1 MICPYCGE
9 TQPVG
14 RCCRVCGGVFE
25 PLSRQ
30 ATHDAMGPWCV
41 RDSDRPFHPGCS
53 YETLVKLIER
63 GRVTKY
69 SIIRGPTT
77 RQFWT
82 VARHVPGVAHLL
94 GYCHACDGS
103 VDPSDHGCPHC
114 GVPFGAYLDRNYL
127 GLPDI
132 HPEVWEEARGNEKSG
147 LIGPEGRGDPPSP
160 RGLSSF
166 AADEE
171 LLGAPAIRAAG
182 DGEAAPR
189 AAGFARRAS
198 DSARGALS
206 EQAAVEG
213 WHASPAV
220 RSMQR
225 RMARQERTIRLLTVL
240 VVIVILA
247 GVVFN
252 LTTVASLR
260 RQRESSAPM
269 EPARQ
274 SNTAPS
280 VFSQPSDVNTPVPD
294 PAEDAPPQAPEDGT
308 PLEQADTE
316 REGAG

>member
-1 MICPYCGE
+1 MTRTKLVICPYCGE

-14 RCCRVCGGVFE
+14 RCCRVCGGLFE

-41 RDSDRPFHPGCS
+41 RDSDRPFQPGCS

-132 HPEVWEEARGNEKSG
+132 HPEVWEEAAGD
-147 LIGPEGRGDPPSP
+147 EGRGDPPSA

-189 AAGFARRAS
+189 ATGFAPRAS
-198 DSARGALS
+198 ASARGALS
-206 EQAAVEG
+206 EQAAVES

-225 RMARQERTIRLLTVL
+225 RMARQDRTIRLLTVL
-240 VVIVILA
+240 VVIVVLA

-252 LTTVASLR
+252 LTTVTSLR

-269 EPARQ
+269 EPARP
-274 SNTAPS
+274 SDAAPS
-280 VFSQPSDVNTPVPD
+280 VLSQPSDVAAPMPD
-294 PAEDAPPQAPEDGT
+294 PAEDAPHQASEDET
-308 PLEQADTE
+308 PSDEADTE